1 MSKFRTFEII
11 LVLCFIA
18 WLIHHFLKTNKND
31 NTLRFVS
38 NLNPNSQPNVQ
49 PNVQANVQPNVQ
61 PNVKTDVQPN
71 TQKPD
76 QIFSDKGIIYG
87 PCPCTEGLVCD
98 DGICKVPN
106 TNKCLVK
113 SQCQTGQI
121 CLNGTCVDEPAEW
134 EDISETGYD
143 NEMLNISYHCLSVVN
158 GDTNEPY
165 LDIMAGWWSISGIKS
180 IIKSHE
186 KGFYLVVTEERI
198 FSIISD
204 KMLKTKRELQ
214 INKSMLA
221 SPKYDYNEI
230 GGRSVRFASH
240 KIIKL
245 VRFEGDI
252 LCLDNEGY
260 LYICTV
266 STRNINFD
274 KMTNFLNCE
283 INCGIIDI
291 QISLDNYIALI
302 YDSTIDVIWNGGH
315 KSYDRGTF
323 EIILDG
329 NYFRNRI
336 IIHQNHLEY
345 YLETDYEY
353 DLFEGQR
360 LIVKGRFISAASIN
374 DIFEKKK
381 GLSVKNKEWY
391 LFILTRRGTIY
402 RYKLPPKYNLIKDHL
417 DIILN
422 ERLKIAHEL
431 GHKIIKIDNFLRVIT
446 LDKRIN
452 A

>member
-1 MSKFRTFEII
+1 MSKFRTFEFFI
-11 LVLCFIA
+11 VLCFVA

-31 NTLRFVS
+31 NVLRFIDNFDRSYQINSTESQSDTQNQPKSKENKIKS
-38 NLNPNSQPNVQ
+38 N
-49 PNVQANVQPNVQ
+49 
-61 PNVKTDVQPN
+61 
-71 TQKPD
+71 
-76 QIFSDKGIIYG
+76 KGIIYG
-87 PCPCTEGLVCD
+87 PCPCMDGLVCD

-121 CLNGTCVDEPAEW
+121 CLNGTCIDEPTEW

-143 NEMLNISYHCLSVVN
+143 NERLNISYHCLSIIN
-158 GDTNEPY
+158 CDTNKPY

-180 IIKSHE
+180 IIESNE
-186 KGFYLVVTEERI
+186 KGFYLVVTAERVY
-198 FSIISD
+198 SIISD

-214 INKSMLA
+214 INKSML
-221 SPKYDYNEI
+221 SVPKYDYNEI

-245 VRFEGDI
+245 VRFNNDI
-252 LCLDNEGY
+252 LCLDDEGY
-260 LYICTV
+260 LYICV
-266 STRNINFD
+266 ISTRNISFD
-274 KMTNFLNCE
+274 KITILENCE
-283 INCGIIDI
+283 INYGIIDI

-302 YDSTIDVIWNGGH
+302 YDSTIDVIWKGGH
-315 KSYDRGTF
+315 KLYDRGTF

-329 NYFRNRI
+329 NYYHNRI

-345 YLETDYEY
+345 YLETDDDY

-374 DIFEKKK
+374 NIFEKKK
-381 GLSVKNKEWY
+381 GLSIKNNEWY
-391 LFILTRRGTIY
+391 LFVLTRKGTIY
-402 RYKLPPKYNLIKDHL
+402 RYKLPPKYDLIKDHL
-417 DIILN
+417 DIILD

-431 GHKIIKIDNFLRVIT
+431 GHKIIKTGDLVRIIT